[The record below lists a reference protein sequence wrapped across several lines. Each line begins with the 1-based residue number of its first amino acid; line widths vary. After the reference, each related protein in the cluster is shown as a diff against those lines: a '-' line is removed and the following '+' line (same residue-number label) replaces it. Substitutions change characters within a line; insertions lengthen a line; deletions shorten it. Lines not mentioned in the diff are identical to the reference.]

1 MIDNNNCFNIKKLK
15 NIVLLGQS
23 QCFSKLQ
30 EINKKLNLKDIIV
43 TCSHQKKLFSREKNV
58 HVFDDLSNKFKNFV
72 KKKFDLTDTLFVSIG
87 CRWIFKKSD
96 LNNFFCDNLV
106 NFHGTRLPYDAGGGG
121 FSWKILRNDRIN
133 NFIVHLIE
141 PGIDKGR
148 ILMNEKSLFPS
159 SCKIPRD
166 FEEYYY
172 NNLPYF
178 YEKFL
183 KKILRSEKIIPKIQ
197 VNYIGRYNP
206 RLNTSISGWID
217 WKMPSEDLSKFIN
230 AFDDPYLGASTMING
245 KVVRLKDVHLH
256 GGDTPNHNFMS
267 GIISR
272 HDKDWLVVSTIDK
285 NMLIVEKINDLKG
298 NNIIKKL
305 KNGERFYTP
314 SSKLDLAFS
323 KKIGYNS
330 KGLILKNIK

>member
-1 MIDNNNCFNIKKLK
+1 MI
-15 NIVLLGQS
+15 GQ
-23 QCFSKLQ
+23 KT
-30 EINKKLNLKDIIV
+30 NRKYA
-43 TCSHQKKLFSREKNV
+43 
-58 HVFDDLSNKFKNFV
+58 
-72 KKKFDLTDTLFVSIG
+72 
-87 CRWIFKKSD
+87 IFG
-96 LNNFFCDNLV
+96 L
-106 NFHGTRLPYDAGGGG
+106 
-121 FSWKILRNDRIN
+121 
-133 NFIVHLIE
+133 
-141 PGIDKGR
+141 
-148 ILMNEKSLFPS
+148 
-159 SCKIPRD
+159 
-166 FEEYYY
+166 
-172 NNLPYF
+172 
-178 YEKFL
+178 L
-183 KKILRSEKIIPKIQ
+183 KKILGSEKIIPKIQ
-197 VNYIGRYNP
+197 VDYIGRYNP